1 MNKYEDVVQEFDK
14 GMANAPEWLQDLL
27 GGNNLWD
34 MFLSNGFKVFGVGL
48 LGWLLA
54 SWLERRHLRSI
65 SAREKPLQNILVTT
79 SKRPPPSDPEGCTL
93 LVGSVVVAHDYF
105 RTFII
110 AIRRLIGG
118 NIKPYERLVQRG
130 RREALIRL
138 KEEADLLGIDK
149 VVNIRFGTTT
159 VSGRFLH
166 AIETIAYGTG
176 IKTNDKSVKMTESA
190 ISLGNVE

>member
-79 SKRPPPSDPEGCTL
+79 SKRPP
-93 LVGSVVVAHDYF
+93 
-105 RTFII
+105 
-110 AIRRLIGG
+110 
-118 NIKPYERLVQRG
+118 Q
-130 RREALIRL
+130 
-138 KEEADLLGIDK
+138 
-149 VVNIRFGTTT
+149 
-159 VSGRFLH
+159 
-166 AIETIAYGTG
+166 
-176 IKTNDKSVKMTESA
+176 
-190 ISLGNVE
+190 